1 VNVEVLYIKRCP
13 NHQPTTRL
21 VRAALQQEGVPA
33 EVLEIEV
40 RTAEHAQAIGFL
52 GSPSVRIN
60 GVDVEG
66 VDVEGTDVEPE
77 AHTTQHFGLGC
88 RTYLDGERR
97 SGMPSAELIRR
108 VIRAVRTVEEQASA

>member
-66 VDVEGTDVEPE
+66 TDVEPE

-97 SGMPSAELIRR
+97 SGMPSAELIRH
-108 VIRAVRTVEEQASA
+108 VIRAVRSVEEQASA